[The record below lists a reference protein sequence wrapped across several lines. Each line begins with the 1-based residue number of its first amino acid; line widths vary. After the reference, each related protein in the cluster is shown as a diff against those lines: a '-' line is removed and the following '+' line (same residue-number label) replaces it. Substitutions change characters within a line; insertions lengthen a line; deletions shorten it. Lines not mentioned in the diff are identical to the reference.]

1 MNTRIQELALEAF
14 DTINAMASEGVADR
28 HTFDQAWFQLYN
40 KQFAEL
46 IVQECIELCAKE
58 HAHSI
63 HTHAGPWNTAIK
75 RCKESIACLLYTS
88 DAADE

>member
-1 MNTRIQELALEAF
+1 MNERICKIAQETDAWC
-14 DTINAMASEGVADR
+14 
-28 HTFDQAWFQLYN
+28 DQRYLGEDSYN
-40 KQFAEL
+40 IEWETKFAEL

-75 RCKESIACLLYTS
+75 RCKESIATHFGV
-88 DAADE
+88 EE

>member
-1 MNTRIQELALEAF
+1 MNERIRELAVQSGMSKLVDSWEY
-14 DTINAMASEGVADR
+14 ER
-28 HTFDQAWFQLYN
+28 
-40 KQFAEL
+40 FAEL

-75 RCKESIACLLYTS
+75 RCKESITTHFGV
-88 DAADE
+88 EE